1 MFLKI
6 RKRSSLCGFDWEK
19 IPEKGLRQWKRVF
32 MSLTGICAFVCV
44 REKKNS
50 FEITVIILKYI

>member
-32 MSLTGICAFVCV
+32 MSLTGICAFVFE
-44 REKKNS
+44 REKK
-50 FEITVIILKYI
+50 TVLKLL

>member
-6 RKRSSLCGFDWEK
+6 RKRSSLCEFDWEK

-32 MSLTGICAFVCV
+32 MSLTGICAFVFE
-44 REKKNS
+44 REKK
-50 FEITVIILKYI
+50 TVLKLL